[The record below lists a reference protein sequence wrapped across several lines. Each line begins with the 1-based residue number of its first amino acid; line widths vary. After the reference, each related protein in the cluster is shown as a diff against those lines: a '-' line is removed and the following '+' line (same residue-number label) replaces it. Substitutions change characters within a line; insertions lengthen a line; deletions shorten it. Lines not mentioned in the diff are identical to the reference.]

1 MVRIRE
7 DNKIDF
13 TDYTLFEMLQAFWVD
28 CIKSRNK
35 NFKYYWQRLDYRKK
49 LIKALEKNWSKDL
62 PNFELFIICIKDLRS
77 GLDPTVYSDSELYLA
92 ELMAIN
98 DELKK
103 NELERLKRRKKNYR
117 TVKPFCW

>member
-13 TDYTLFEMLQAFWVD
+13 TDYTLFEMLQAFWVE
-28 CIKSRNK
+28 CIKSRNT
-35 NFKYYWQRLDYRKK
+35 NLKYYWQRLDYRKK
-49 LIKALEKNWSKDL
+49 LIKALEKRRSKDL
-62 PNFELFIICIKDLRS
+62 PNFELFIICIKDS
-77 GLDPTVYSDSELYLA
+77 KNGLDPTVYSNSELYLV

-103 NELERLKRRKKNYR
+103 KRTRKNQK
-117 TVKPFCW
+117 T